1 MARILVIED
10 DELVRATITR
20 MLEDAGHRVTVAV
33 DGNDGLFQFR
43 RAPFDLVISDVFMP
57 NKNGI
62 EMLRE
67 LRQIDVDVPVIM
79 MSAGIPEAWRVAGLT
94 DEDYLRMTA
103 LLGAPRTL
111 DKPFKSRDVL
121 ALIQEVLGDRAS

>member
-10 DELVRATITR
+10 DELVRATVKR
-20 MLEDAGHRVTVAV
+20 MLEDGGYAVDVAV
-33 DGNDGLFQFR
+33 DGSDGILQFLG
-43 RAPFDLVISDVFMP
+43 APFDLVISDVFMP

-62 EMLRE
+62 ETLRE
-67 LRQIDVDVPVIM
+67 LRQINTDVPIIM

-103 LLGAPRTL
+103 VLGATRRL
-111 DKPFKSRDVL
+111 DKPFRPRQLLALVREVL
-121 ALIQEVLGDRAS
+121 ANRAS